1 LDIDFTNHS
10 NNPKE
15 NYLLD
20 FKEAFT
26 HRKKNESFE
35 IIEMNENVRNKSGFI
50 LKYFPDATKLI
61 KERKPFNNF
70 KEAVGP
76 YPEVLSGNFKF
87 YDKNENTGE
96 YIELP
101 SNEVIIN
108 FIYIILYI

>member
-1 LDIDFTNHS
+1 MDIDFLDQS
-10 NNPKE
+10 NNSKE

-20 FKEAFT
+20 FKVAFT
-26 HRKKNESFE
+26 HKRKNESFE
-35 IIEMNENVRNKSGFI
+35 IIQMTEDLRNKSSFI
-50 LKYFPDATKLI
+50 LKFFPDATKLI
-61 KERKPFNNF
+61 KERKTGFNNF

-76 YPEVLSGNFKF
+76 YPEILSGNFKF

-108 FIYIILYI
+108 L